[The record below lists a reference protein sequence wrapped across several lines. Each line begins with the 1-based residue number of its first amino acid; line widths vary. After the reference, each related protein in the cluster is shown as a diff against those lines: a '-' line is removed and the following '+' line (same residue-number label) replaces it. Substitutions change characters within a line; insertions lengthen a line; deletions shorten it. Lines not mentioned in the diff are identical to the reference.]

1 MDYIA
6 RAGGTQYFFFLLFVC
21 LNHKF
26 TTPTIYSIVF
36 CVFVFTGKDIGE
48 DCRNVAWKGAALIA
62 GSRIQRD
69 KWMTREEYFDDGKVP
84 GGKGFGADYINT
96 KVLAATD
103 FS

>member
-36 CVFVFTGKDIGE
+36 CMFVFTGKDIGE

-62 GSRIQRD
+62 GSHTQRD
-69 KWMTREEYFDDGKVP
+69 KWMNKEEYENN
-84 GGKGFGADYINT
+84 GADHINT